1 MSTNYIT
8 VVRKE
13 ITAVAPSVVET
24 RVVEVDSKTG
34 PRGEPGSRIIKAA
47 GPPTSL
53 VGRDG
58 DYYIDE
64 TGPGLPLYGPKQE
77 GQWPSLVVYSND
89 VARHVHVQQTPSS
102 TWTINHTLGGF
113 PSVTVVDSANTVV
126 YGMVTYVSKSQVV
139 LTFSAPFSGSAY
151 LT

>member
-1 MSTNYIT
+1 MSRNYIT
-8 VVRKE
+8 VVRQE
-13 ITAVAPSVVET
+13 NPIVTPNVVET
-24 RVVEVDSKTG
+24 RVVEIDSNVG
-34 PRGEPGSRIIKAA
+34 PRGEPGSKIIKAA
-47 GPPTSL
+47 GPPTSS

-64 TGPGLPLYGPKQE
+64 TGAGLPLYGPKQN
-77 GQWPSLVVYSND
+77 GQWPTLVIYSSD
-89 VARHVHVQQTPSS
+89 VRRYVHLQPSPS
-102 TWTINHTLGGF
+102 ATWTINHTLGGF

-126 YGMVTYVSKSQVV
+126 YGMVTYVSESQVV